1 MENKARERELL
12 LSLEKGAVLPRDF
25 YCRDTVQVARELLGQ
40 VLVYNSPRGMAG
52 GIIVETEAYLQ
63 GDPACHASRGQT
75 PRNRVMFGPAGHAY
89 IYFIYGM
96 HYCFNIVTA
105 AEGVGEAVLIRAL
118 EPLCGIELMQERR
131 GRSDLRQLCRG
142 PACLVQALGL
152 DRSHNGAPVYKP
164 PLLVYRGLAVTA
176 ENIVVTTRI
185 GIKEGADLP
194 LRFYL
199 RGSRYV
205 SRP

>member
-1 MENKARERELL
+1 MPPGEWEI
-12 LSLEKGAVLPRDF
+12 LPREF
-25 YCRDTVQVARELLGQ
+25 YSRDTVLVARELLGQ
-40 VLVYNSPRGMAG
+40 VLVHHSPRGPAG

-63 GDPACHASRGQT
+63 GDPACHASRGMT

-118 EPLCGIELMQERR
+118 EPLFGIELMQERR
-131 GRSDLRQLCRG
+131 SRSDLRQLCRG

-152 DRSHNGAPVYKP
+152 DRSLNGVPVYEP
-164 PLLVYRGLAVTA
+164 PLLVYRGRRMA
-176 ENIVVTTRI
+176 EGDIVVTTRI

-199 RGSRYV
+199 RGNRYV